1 MQRCDFSP
9 MCNVGKST
17 LRPERMNEQIDDY
30 MFDLYQL
37 GVGATRLA
45 GASRGLRNYGQVCYL
60 VKKRLDE
67 ILQDE
72 KILYSMLV

>member
-1 MQRCDFSP
+1 MH
-9 MCNVGKST
+9 T
-17 LRPERMNEQIDDY
+17 ERMDKQIDDY

-45 GASRGLRNYGQVCYL
+45 GASRGQRSYGQVRYF

>member
-17 LRPERMNEQIDDY
+17 LRPERMDERIDDY
-30 MFDLYQL
+30 IFDLYQL
-37 GVGATRLA
+37 GVGPTRLA
-45 GASRGLRNYGQVCYL
+45 GASRGQCSYGQVRYL